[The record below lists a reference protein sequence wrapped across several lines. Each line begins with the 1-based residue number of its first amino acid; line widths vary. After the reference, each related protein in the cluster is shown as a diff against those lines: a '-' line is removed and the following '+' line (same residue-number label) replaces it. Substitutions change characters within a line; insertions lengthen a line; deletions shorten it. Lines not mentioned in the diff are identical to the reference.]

1 MNDLTNLM
9 TAEEIWETTLAQL
22 QSTVDKQSFSTW
34 FGKASFSALEDRTF
48 VITVENPF
56 VRDMLEKRLT
66 ETVEG
71 LLRAQT
77 GDFETT
83 VAFRIKSDRPSPE
96 ADPTADESLTDRPAD
111 RFSGDVVSR
120 PSPARSG
127 NLNPRYTFDN
137 FITGSSNEFA
147 YMACKA
153 VAGGS
158 ATLYNPLFIY
168 SGVGLGKT
176 HLLHAIGNEIERASN
191 KKVLYVTTE
200 EFTNDFIASLQN
212 RENVAFREKYRTA
225 DVLLIDDIQ
234 FIIGK
239 ESTQEE
245 FFHTFNALYQLDKQI
260 VITSDRPSRE
270 MITLTERMR
279 SRFDSGLTV
288 DIQAPTLELRL
299 AILKARAAK
308 IGKNVP
314 GDVLNLIAQRVQTNI
329 RELEGTLTSV
339 LAMADLTGRPLDRD
353 TALSVLGSIELSSD
367 ARPVDEILDVVA
379 SVFGADPEAILS
391 RNRSKTIALA
401 RQVVMYLLRTEENYS
416 YPQIGEFLGGRDHS
430 TIIHGI
436 DKIVGLLKCDLR
448 FQKQYERVFTRLYG
462 TDAKMGETG
471 K

>member
-1 MNDLTNLM
+1 MNELTNLM

-22 QSTVDKQSFSTW
+22 RSTVDKQSFSTW
-34 FGKASFSALEDRTF
+34 FGKASFAAVEDRTF
-48 VITVENPF
+48 VIAVENPF

-77 GDFETT
+77 GDFDTT
-83 VAFRIKSDRPSPE
+83 VEFRIKSDRTPE
-96 ADPTADESLTDRPAD
+96 ALTVTDEAEPHRPAAPETNAAAF
-111 RFSGDVVSR
+111 RF
-120 PSPARSG
+120 SPARTG

-147 YMACKA
+147 YMAAKA

-176 HLLHAIGNEIERASN
+176 HLLHAIGNEIERTSD

-200 EFTNDFIASLQN
+200 EFTNDFIASLQS
-212 RENVAFREKYRTA
+212 RENVAFREKYRSA

-279 SRFDSGLTV
+279 SRFESGLTV
-288 DIQAPTLELRL
+288 DMQAPTLELRL
-299 AILKARAAK
+299 AILRARTAK
-308 IGKNVP
+308 LGKNVP
-314 GDVLNLIAQRVQTNI
+314 LDVLNLIAQRVQTNI

-353 TALSVLGSIELSSD
+353 TAISVLGSIELSSD
-367 ARPVDEILDVVA
+367 ARPVDEILDVVG
-379 SVFGADPEAILS
+379 SVFGAESEAILS
-391 RNRSKTIALA
+391 RNRSKTVALA

-436 DKIVGLLKCDLR
+436 EKIVGLLKCDLR

-462 TDAKMGETG
+462 TDARMGGNEA
-471 K
+471 